1 MSEAINAMSDA
12 FKSLSSN
19 TAIVPSRINMPIM
32 DQNALHLSMPAYIK
46 GGKYIMIKLVNVHYD
61 NPKNNLPLI
70 NGIILLMDSKNGIPL
85 AFMDGKSITALRTG
99 ASSGLATKIL
109 SNQNSKSAVV
119 IGSGVQALS
128 QIEAI
133 RNVRELDSIK
143 VIGRNMNKVEE
154 LCSKLDSS
162 IEPGIKDSLKDADI
176 ICTAT
181 TSKVPLFNYEDIKT
195 GVHINAIGAH
205 QSDTREIDTQLIQK
219 AKVYIDHLD
228 PSKDEAGD
236 ILIPIS
242 EGVYNWENIQGELGE
257 LIEGNI
263 KGRSSD
269 SDITVFNSIGNAVQ
283 DLAIASLII
292 EKKEK
297 E

>member
-19 TAIVPSRINMPIM
+19 TAIVPSRINMQIM

-70 NGIILLMDSKNGIPL
+70 NGIILLMDSKNGFPL

-119 IGSGVQALS
+119 IGAGVQALG

-133 RNVRELDSIK
+133 RNVRDLDSIK
-143 VIGRNMNKVEE
+143 VIGRDMDKVEE
-154 LCSKLDSS
+154 FCSKLDSS
-162 IEPGIKDSLKDADI
+162 VEPGIKDSLKDADI

-228 PSKDEAGD
+228 PSKDEAGN

-283 DLAIASLII
+283 DLAIASFII